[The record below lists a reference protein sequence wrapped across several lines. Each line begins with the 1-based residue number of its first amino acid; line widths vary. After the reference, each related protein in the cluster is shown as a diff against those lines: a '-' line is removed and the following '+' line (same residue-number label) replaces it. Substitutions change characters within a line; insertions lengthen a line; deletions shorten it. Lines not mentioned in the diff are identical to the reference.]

1 MLTSTRTRRGFRA
14 PSRRRPGAAPSLP
27 LLSGSGAA
35 WAFVDDRA
43 VVPAAAV
50 APVRIAPAAP
60 VAPVLTLVPALVE
73 APAPEPVVV
82 DEPVV
87 APAPVRVPAGAAS
100 VRVAS
105 AAHDFRV
112 VVVDLDDDSE
122 SSVLVSAASPLAA
135 RRECADE
142 FAAPVAVF
150 AVLPGGVEELVWG
163 EAA

>member
-43 VVPAAAV
+43 VVPAASV
-50 APVRIAPAAP
+50 AP

-73 APAPEPVVV
+73 APAPAPAPEPVVV

-150 AVLPGGVEELVWG
+150 AILPGGEELVWG